1 MTTLGVKPALNR
13 RLLLMAALVAGA
25 AIAVAGCAGAPARG
39 EFAASRAD
47 VLWLNRI
54 TFGVNSQTLTD
65 YERRGRTGFLAS
77 QLSDRDAPLPPAIA
91 TQINL
96 LDVVH
101 ADAAQLL
108 AATNAEYKRINALAD
123 GPEKEQARKALSERG
138 TALAYQAARRD
149 LLRAIYSP
157 AQLQE
162 QLVWFWLNHFNV
174 AQSKGSVRW
183 LIGDY
188 EEHAIRPHV
197 LGHFRELVMATLTH
211 PAMLQYLDNA
221 QNAANHVN
229 ENYAREL
236 MELHTLGVA
245 AGYTQADVQNLARI
259 LTGVG
264 INAGG
269 AQPKLPPAWQA
280 LYRREGAFEFNPARH
295 DFTSKTLLGH
305 AIRGPG
311 FAEVEQAVDILV
323 REPACAQFIARK
335 LAVYFVADDPPPALV
350 ARMAATFARTDGDIA
365 AVLRVMFAAPEF
377 SASLGGKFKDPVHF
391 VVSVLRLA
399 YDTRPIL
406 NTHPV
411 VSWLNALAEP
421 IYGHQ
426 TPDGYALTEAAW
438 ASSGQMSR
446 RFEIARA
453 MAAPSA
459 GLFEPEDGSI
469 ASSAGFPQLSNRI
482 YFAALEPLLSERTKN
497 ALEAAT
503 SQQEWNTL
511 LLCSP
516 EFNYR

>member
-1 MTTLGVKPALNR
+1 LAL
-13 RLLLMAALVAGA
+13 
-25 AIAVAGCAGAPARG
+25 AVAGCAGAPT
-39 EFAASRAD
+39 RAD
-47 VLWLNRI
+47 RGTARSDVQWLNRV
-54 TFGVNSQTLTD
+54 TYGVNSETLGD
-65 YERRGRTGFLAS
+65 FGRRGRSSFLDS
-77 QLSDRDAPLPPAIA
+77 QLSEHDPALPAAIA
-91 TQINL
+91 TQINM
-96 LDVVH
+96 LDVAH
-101 ADAAQLL
+101 ANAEQLL
-108 AATNAEYKRINALAD
+108 AATNAEYKRINALSD
-123 GPEKEQARKALSERG
+123 GPDKEQARKALNERG
-138 TALAYQAARRD
+138 NALAYQAARRD
-149 LLRAIYSP
+149 VLRAIYSP

-162 QLVWFWLNHFNV
+162 QLVWFWFNHFNV
-174 AQSKGSVRW
+174 AVSKGNIRW

-197 LGHFRELVMATLTH
+197 VGRFRDLVMATLTH

-221 QNAANHVN
+221 QNAVNHVN

-245 AGYTQADVQNLARI
+245 SGYTQADVQSLARI

-269 AQPKLPPAWQA
+269 AQPKLKAAWQG

-295 DFTSKTLLGH
+295 DFTAKVLLGH
-305 AIRGPG
+305 TIQGQG
-311 FAEVEQAVDILV
+311 FAEVEQAVDLIV
-323 REPACAQFIARK
+323 HEPACAQFISRE
-335 LAVYFVADDPPPALV
+335 LAIYFVADEPPPALV
-350 ARMAATFARTDGDIA
+350 ARMATAFSRTDGDIA
-365 AVLRVMFAAPEF
+365 DVLRVMFDAPEF
-377 SASLGGKFKDPVHF
+377 TASLGGKFKDPYHY
-391 VVSVLRLA
+391 VVSAMRLA

-411 VSWLNALAEP
+411 INWMNALAEP
-421 IYGHQ
+421 PYGHQ
-426 TPDGYALTEAAW
+426 TPDGYALNEAGW

-453 MAAPSA
+453 VAAPNA

-469 ASSAGFPQLSNRI
+469 ATGAGFPQLSNRI
-482 YFAALEPLLSERTKN
+482 YFTAFEPLLSERTKN

-511 LLCSP
+511 LLSSP

>member
-1 MTTLGVKPALNR
+1 LATLWARGAVKRP
-13 RLLLMAALVAGA
+13 LLRAALLAGA
-25 AIAVAGCAGAPARG
+25 ALTLAGCAGAPTRG
-39 EFAASRAD
+39 ESARSRAD
-47 VLWLNRI
+47 VLWLNRV
-54 TFGVNSQTLTD
+54 TYGVNSETLTD
-65 YERRGRTGFLAS
+65 YERRGRAGFLDTQLAS
-77 QLSDRDAPLPPAIA
+77 RDPPLPSAIA

-108 AATNAEYKRINALAD
+108 AATNAEYQRINALAD
-123 GPEKEQARKALSERG
+123 GPQKEQARKALNERG
-138 TALAYQAARRD
+138 NALAYQAARRD

-221 QNAANHVN
+221 QNAVNHIN

-245 AGYTQADVQNLARI
+245 AGYTQGDVQNLARI

-264 INAGG
+264 INAAG
-269 AQPKLPPAWQA
+269 AQPKLQSGWQA
-280 LYRREGAFEFNPARH
+280 LYRRDGAFEFNPARH
-295 DFTSKTLLGH
+295 DFTSKILFGH
-305 AIRGPG
+305 PIRGQG
-311 FAEVEQAVDILV
+311 FHEVEQAVDILV
-323 REPACAQFIARK
+323 RESACAQFVSRK
-335 LAVYFVADDPPPALV
+335 LALYFVADDPPPALV
-350 ARMAATFARTDGDIA
+350 ARMAATFSRTDGDIA
-365 AVLRVMFAAPEF
+365 AVLRIMFAAPEF

-391 VVSVLRLA
+391 VVSALRFA

-411 VSWLNALAEP
+411 VNWLNALAEP
-421 IYGHQ
+421 LYAHQ
-426 TPDGYALTEAAW
+426 TPDGYALTEAGW

-453 MAAPSA
+453 MAVPNA

-469 ASSAGFPQLSNRI
+469 ATGAGFPRLSNRI
-482 YFAALEPLLSERTKN
+482 YFDAVEPLLSERTKS

-511 LLCSP
+511 LLSSP

>member
-1 MTTLGVKPALNR
+1 MLGRTRALKR
-13 RLLLMAALVAGA
+13 PLLAATFVA
-25 AIAVAGCAGAPARG
+25 AIIVTGCAGSATRPSVAP
-39 EFAASRAD
+39 SRAD
-47 VLWLNRI
+47 VLWLNRVTYGI
-54 TFGVNSQTLTD
+54 NSWALSD
-65 YERRGRTGFLAS
+65 YERRGRARFLDQ
-77 QLSDRDAPLPPAIA
+77 QLVERDAVLPPAIA
-91 TQINL
+91 TQIDL
-96 LDVVH
+96 MEVVH
-101 ADAAQLL
+101 ADPAQLL
-108 AATNAEYKRINALAD
+108 AATNAEYKRINALTD
-123 GPEKEQARKALSERG
+123 GPEKEQARKALNERG
-138 TALAYQAARRD
+138 NALAYEAARRD
-149 LLRAIYSP
+149 VLRATYSE

-174 AQSKGSVRW
+174 AQSKGSIRW

-188 EEHAIRPHV
+188 EERAIRPHI
-197 LGHFRELVMATLTH
+197 LGHFRELVLATLTH

-221 QNAANHVN
+221 QNAANHIN

-245 AGYTQADVQNLARI
+245 AGYTQDDVQNLARI

-269 AQPKLPPAWQA
+269 AQPKLKPTWQA
-280 LYRREGAFEFNPARH
+280 LYRRDGAFEFNPARH
-295 DFTSKTLLGH
+295 DFTAKLLLGH
-305 AIRGPG
+305 AIRAQG

-323 REPACAQFIARK
+323 SAPACAQFVSRK
-335 LAVYFVADDPPPALV
+335 LAVYFVADDPPAALV

-377 SASLGGKFKDPVHF
+377 SASLGAKFKDPMHF
-391 VVSVLRLA
+391 VVSALRLA

-411 VSWLNALAEP
+411 VNWLNGLAEP
-421 IYGHQ
+421 LYGHQ
-426 TPDGYALTEAAW
+426 TPDGYALSEAGW

-453 MAAPSA
+453 ISAPNA
-459 GLFEPEDGSI
+459 GLFAPEEGSG
-469 ASSAGFPQLSNRI
+469 APGAGFPRLSNPI
-482 YFAALEPLLSERTKN
+482 YFGAVEPLLSERTKR

-511 LLCSP
+511 LLSSP

>member
-1 MTTLGVKPALNR
+1 VTAPCARPVR
-13 RLLLMAALVAGA
+13 QRQLLIAALVAGA
-25 AIAVAGCAGAPARG
+25 AVTVVGCAGAPTRNASS
-39 EFAASRAD
+39 ASRAD

-54 TFGVNSQTLTD
+54 TYGVNSATLAD
-65 YERRGRTGFLAS
+65 YKRRGRAGFLDT
-77 QLSDRDAPLPPAIA
+77 QLAARDPVLPAAIA
-91 TQINL
+91 AQINL

-123 GPEKEQARKALSERG
+123 GPEKEQARKTLNEHGNAF
-138 TALAYQAARRD
+138 AYQTARRD
-149 LLRAIYSP
+149 VLRAIYSP

-174 AQSKGSVRW
+174 AQSKGSIRW

-188 EEHAIRPHV
+188 EERAIRPHV

-221 QNAANHVN
+221 QNAVNHIN

-236 MELHTLGVA
+236 MELHTLGVT
-245 AGYTQADVQNLARI
+245 AGYTQGDVQNLARI

-269 AQPKLPPAWQA
+269 PAPKLKAAWQT
-280 LYRREGAFEFNPARH
+280 LYRRDGAFEFNPARH
-295 DFTSKTLLGH
+295 DFSAKILLGH
-305 AIRGPG
+305 TIRGQG
-311 FAEVEQAVDILV
+311 FAEVEDAVDVLV
-323 REPACAQFIARK
+323 RAPACAQFIARN
-335 LAVYFVADDPPPALV
+335 LAVYFVADEPPPALV
-350 ARMAATFARTDGDIA
+350 ARMAATFSRTDGDIA
-365 AVLRVMFAAPEF
+365 AVLRVMFAAAEF
-377 SASLGGKFKDPVHF
+377 PASLGGKFKDPVHF
-391 VVSVLRLA
+391 VVSAMRLA

-411 VSWLNALAEP
+411 INWVNSLAEP
-421 IYGHQ
+421 LYGHQ
-426 TPDGYALTEAAW
+426 TPDGYALIEAGW

-453 MAAPSA
+453 MAAPTA
-459 GLFEPEDGSI
+459 GLFAPEEGSNTTG
-469 ASSAGFPQLSNRI
+469 AGFPQLSNRV
-482 YFAALEPLLSERTKN
+482 YFDALQPLLSERTKN

-511 LLCSP
+511 LLSSP

>member
-1 MTTLGVKPALNR
+1 MAGAAAALHP
-13 RLLLMAALVAGA
+13 LLMALGA
-25 AIAVAGCAGAPARG
+25 AATVTFAGCAGAPTHG
-39 EFAASRAD
+39 EHSASRASRTD
-47 VLWLNRI
+47 VLWLNRVTYGI
-54 TFGVNSQTLTD
+54 NSDTLSD
-65 YERRGRTGFLAS
+65 YERRGRAGFLDA
-77 QLSDRDAPLPPAIA
+77 QLARADALLPPAIA

-101 ADAAQLL
+101 ADPTQLL
-108 AATNAEYKRINALAD
+108 ATTNVEYKRINALAD
-123 GPEKEQARKALSERG
+123 GPEKEQARKVLNERG
-138 TALAYQAARRD
+138 NALAYQAARRD
-149 LLRAIYSP
+149 VLRAIYSP

-174 AQSKGSVRW
+174 AQSKGNIRW

-188 EEHAIRPHV
+188 EERAIRPHI
-197 LGHFRELVMATLTH
+197 LGQFRELVMATLTH

-221 QNAANHVN
+221 QNAVNHIN

-245 AGYTQADVQNLARI
+245 AGYTQDDVQNLARI

-264 INAGG
+264 INAAG
-269 AQPKLPPAWQA
+269 AQPKLKPAWQA
-280 LYRREGAFEFNPARH
+280 LYRHDGAFEFNPARH
-295 DFTSKTLLGH
+295 DFTSKVLLGH
-305 AIRGPG
+305 EIRGQG

-323 REPACAQFIARK
+323 RTPACARFVTRQ
-335 LAVYFVADDPPPALV
+335 LAVYFVADDPPAALV
-350 ARMAATFARTDGDIA
+350 ARMAAAFSRTDGDIT

-377 SASLGGKFKDPVHF
+377 TASLGSKFRDPVHF
-391 VVSVLRLA
+391 VVAALRLA

-411 VSWLNALAEP
+411 INWLNALAEP
-421 IYGHQ
+421 LYGHQ
-426 TPDGYALTEAAW
+426 TPDGYALTEAGW

-453 MAAPSA
+453 LAAPNV

-469 ASSAGFPQLSNRI
+469 ASGAGFPRLSNPL
-482 YFAALEPLLSERTKN
+482 YFNALEPLLSARTRS

-511 LLCSP
+511 LLSSP

>member
-1 MTTLGVKPALNR
+1 MPGAARTLKR
-13 RLLLMAALVAGA
+13 RLLAALVAGA
-25 AIAVAGCAGAPARG
+25 AVVVAGCAGTATRPTAS
-39 EFAASRAD
+39 ASRAD
-47 VLWLNRI
+47 VLWLNRVTYGI
-54 TFGVNSQTLTD
+54 NSDTLTD
-65 YERRGRTGFLAS
+65 YERHGRAVFLDA
-77 QLSDRDAPLPPAIA
+77 QLDSRDPVLPSAIA
-91 TQINL
+91 AQINL
-96 LDVVH
+96 LDVGH
-101 ADAAQLL
+101 ADATALL

-123 GPEKEQARKALSERG
+123 GPEKEQARKALNERG
-138 TALAYQAARRD
+138 NELAYQAARRH

-174 AQSKGSVRW
+174 TQSKGSIRW

-188 EEHAIRPHV
+188 EERAIRAHA
-197 LGHFRELVMATLTH
+197 LGQFRELVMATLTH

-221 QNAANHVN
+221 QNAVNHIN

-245 AGYTQADVQNLARI
+245 AGYTQGDVQNLARI

-269 AQPKLPPAWQA
+269 PQPKLKPAWQA
-280 LYRREGAFEFNPARH
+280 LYRRNGAFEFNPARH
-295 DFTSKTLLGH
+295 DFTTKVLLGH
-305 AIRGPG
+305 EIRGQG
-311 FAEVEQAVDILV
+311 FAEVEEAVDLLV
-323 REPACAQFIARK
+323 RAPACAQFVARR
-335 LAVYFVADDPPPALV
+335 LAVYFVADEPPPALV

-365 AVLRVMFAAPEF
+365 AVLRTLFASPEF
-377 SASLGGKFKDPVHF
+377 TASLGSKFKDPMHY
-391 VVSVLRLA
+391 VVAALRLA

-411 VSWLNALAEP
+411 INWLNALAEP
-421 IYGHQ
+421 LYGHQ
-426 TPDGYALTEAAW
+426 TPDGYALTEAGW

-453 MAAPSA
+453 IAAPNA
-459 GLFEPEDGSI
+459 GLFAPEDGSI
-469 ASSAGFPQLSNRI
+469 AAGAGFPRLSNPL
-482 YFAALEPLLSERTKN
+482 YFNALVPLLSARTRS

-511 LLCSP
+511 LLSSP
-516 EFNYR
+516 ELNYR

>member
-1 MTTLGVKPALNR
+1 LAPCRRPALNR
-13 RLLLMAALVAGA
+13 WLPKAALVAGA
-25 AIAVAGCAGAPARG
+25 AAAVAGCAGAPTRSDHG
-39 EFAASRAD
+39 AARAD

-54 TFGVNSQTLTD
+54 TYGVNSETLAD
-65 YERRGRTGFLAS
+65 FERRGRSGFLDS
-77 QLSDRDAPLPPAIA
+77 QLSGRDSALPEAIV
-91 TQINL
+91 TQMNL
-96 LDVVH
+96 LDLGHVNTE
-101 ADAAQLL
+101 QLL
-108 AATNAEYKRINALAD
+108 ATTNAEYKRINALAD
-123 GPEKEQARKALSERG
+123 GAEKEQARKALNEHG
-138 TALAYQAARRD
+138 NALAYQSARRD
-149 LLRAIYSP
+149 VLRAIYSP

-174 AQSKGSVRW
+174 AQSKGSIRW

-221 QNAANHVN
+221 QNALNHIN

-236 MELHTLGVA
+236 MELHTLGVT
-245 AGYTQADVQNLARI
+245 AGYTQSDVQNLARI

-269 AQPKLPPAWQA
+269 AQPKLKSAWQG
-280 LYRREGAFEFNPARH
+280 LYRRDGAFEFNPARH
-295 DFTSKTLLGH
+295 DFASKQFLGH
-305 AIRGPG
+305 AIQGEG
-311 FAEVEQAVDILV
+311 FAEVEQAVNIIV
-323 REPACAQFIARK
+323 HEPACAQFIARK
-335 LAVYFVADDPPPALV
+335 LAIYFVADEPPPALV
-350 ARMAATFARTDGDIA
+350 TRMAATFSRSDGDIA

-377 SASLGGKFKDPVHF
+377 SASLGGKFKDPWHF
-391 VVSVLRLA
+391 VVSAMRLA

-411 VSWLNALAEP
+411 INWLNALAEP
-421 IYGHQ
+421 LYGHQ
-426 TPDGYALTEAAW
+426 TPDGYALTEAGW

-453 MAAPSA
+453 VAAPNA
-459 GLFEPEDGSI
+459 GLFEPEEGSI
-469 ASSAGFPQLSNRI
+469 ASGAGFPQLSNRT
-482 YFAALEPLLSERTKN
+482 YFTAFEPLLSERTKN

-511 LLCSP
+511 LLSSP